1 MTRKNSLAIPL
12 LALMILSVFLA
23 GCGGPPRNT
32 EDFIKRY
39 NREIGHVAKDRNF
52 NANAVTITNPG
63 SALGMKG
70 QMLADENIIFAAETT
85 NAGLT
90 VSFTMDSDLDSDIL
104 FGVIEGTIP
113 ATGGDT
119 EKVLKG
125 MGIQTGTR
133 YRIPAY
139 YQREYRYDKHTTYSV
154 VSGAGII
161 IFSAEIQ

>member
-23 GCGGPPRNT
+23 GCGGPPKNT

-70 QMLADENIIFAAETT
+70 QRLAD
-85 NAGLT
+85 
-90 VSFTMDSDLDSDIL
+90 
-104 FGVIEGTIP
+104 
-113 ATGGDT
+113 
-119 EKVLKG
+119 
-125 MGIQTGTR
+125 
-133 YRIPAY
+133 
-139 YQREYRYDKHTTYSV
+139 
-154 VSGAGII
+154 
-161 IFSAEIQ
+161 